1 MIISAVTCDGGIANT
16 GVAAGGVW
24 VVVTGGGNESAA
36 TVGLDVGAA
45 VGGGDGFGWT
55 RG

>member
-1 MIISAVTCDGGIANT
+1 VIISAVTCDEGIANT
-16 GVAAGGVW
+16 GVAAGGGS
-24 VVVTGGGNESAA
+24 VVVTGGGNGSAA

-55 RG
+55 SG